1 MLDDIVDGTGYR
13 CRHSYLQ
20 SMNTSA
26 PFTCSTATAIA
37 PCPNRQHSSLTQ
49 ASTTSGLCSSSLSH
63 LPLRRTGRLQAPH
76 MLLIGPVDAYER
88 HELRLLLD
96 RFPGCHSFLILL
108 VLVAF
113 TSGRG
118 WLCFREALIV
128 EPSLRRCSGLHLSIR
143 LGSKARPAVR
153 DSDLEHRVLGD

>member
-1 MLDDIVDGTGYR
+1 
-13 CRHSYLQ
+13 
-20 SMNTSA
+20 
-26 PFTCSTATAIA
+26 
-37 PCPNRQHSSLTQ
+37 
-49 ASTTSGLCSSSLSH
+49 
-63 LPLRRTGRLQAPH
+63 

-88 HELRLLLD
+88 HELRLLLASLAD
-96 RFPGCHSFLILL
+96 IVLSSSFL

-143 LGSKARPAVR
+143 LGSKARPDTSQANPVGEIR
-153 DSDLEHRVLGD
+153 LYYHVLSVMKFEDQKTPSSAKEASRS